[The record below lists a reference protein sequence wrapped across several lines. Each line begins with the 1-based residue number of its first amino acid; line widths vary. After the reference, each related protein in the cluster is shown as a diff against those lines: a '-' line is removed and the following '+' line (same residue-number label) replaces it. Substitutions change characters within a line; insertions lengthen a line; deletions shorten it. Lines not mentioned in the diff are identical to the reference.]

1 MRDLEELGWRFHRD
15 LFDARMLN
23 TGKVFNILLEKRDD
37 IEIAGEDIVLI
48 GTGASKL
55 QNVNAKLLQKPREA
69 LAMVLKQ
76 PASIVV

>member
-1 MRDLEELGWRFHRD
+1 
-15 LFDARMLN
+15 MLN